1 MFLSLLKPGG
11 RMVVV
16 IDEEA
21 VLITRNGEDAHDFV
35 REVSEGGSVVYSPEG
50 SAVVK
55 ARANSGPLPSEGVLD
70 VMACS

>member
-35 REVSEGGSVVYSPEG
+35 REVSEGEVMVCSREG
-50 SAVVK
+50 STVMKTGAK
-55 ARANSGPLPSEGVLD
+55 SSPLLSFSQD
-70 VMACS
+70 V